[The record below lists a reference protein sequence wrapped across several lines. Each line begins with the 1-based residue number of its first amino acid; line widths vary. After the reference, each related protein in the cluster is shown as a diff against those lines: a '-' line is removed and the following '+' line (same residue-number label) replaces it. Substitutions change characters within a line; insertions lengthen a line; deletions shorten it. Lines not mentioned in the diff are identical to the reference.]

1 MRKDQSGAVLAISL
15 VLLTAITFLS
25 MMGMQRSGLQTK
37 IVANIQHKER
47 AFHSSLNEQEF
58 WFLQYATNPKDNILQ
73 LINSTD
79 NTGAPAPVVL
89 KDSDNID
96 PKASV
101 KVNSSAIYVLP
112 GINDVAFAIGEE
124 AGFRRSYKFE
134 LNTTS
139 SIRNRTD
146 LNSEQRSGFKFSGL
160 SISNNSL

>member
-15 VLLTAITFLS
+15 VLLTAITFLA

-47 AFHSSLNEQEF
+47 AFNASLNEQEF
-58 WFLQYATNPKDNILQ
+58 WFSQYASNPKDNILQ

-79 NTGAPAPVVL
+79 SAGVPAPVTL
-89 KDSDNID
+89 KDSANVD
-96 PKASV
+96 PNAAV
-101 KVNSSAIYVLP
+101 QINSSAIYVLP
-112 GINDVAFAIGEE
+112 GSNEVAFAVGEE

-134 LNTTS
+134 LNTIS

-146 LNSEQRSGFKFSGL
+146 LNSEQRSGFKFAGL